1 MHTKQLRNPNN
12 RTTSTNTNT
21 YQPNQNQTT
30 TNRTT
35 NGHNPNTK
43 RPRQNQGTD
52 TMKVTID
59 TREQNRIESATK
71 YYKEQGLE
79 VEVAELEI
87 GDYLFNDKV
96 CFEFKLTSD
105 FISSIQS
112 GRVFNQSINMAENYD
127 HAFVMIHGDLAT
139 RSKCIAMSRNYNE
152 VNVFQYIGAISS
164 LNRYVTV
171 LQCYSPFINESYYT
185 MLVQAKK
192 CLLNKPIVK
201 KFPRKDK
208 NVCFNWLCYCN
219 YGINAKK
226 ATAIVETLELHTLS
240 DLQNLTKEQLLS
252 VDGIGEK
259 NAIRI
264 LDAIK

>member
-1 MHTKQLRNPNN
+1 
-12 RTTSTNTNT
+12 
-21 YQPNQNQTT
+21 
-30 TNRTT
+30 
-35 NGHNPNTK
+35 
-43 RPRQNQGTD
+43 
-52 TMKVTID
+52 MKVTID

-208 NVCFNWLCYCN
+208 NSALNWLCHDV
-219 YGINAKK
+219 YGINYK
-226 ATAIVETLELHTLS
+226 TAEKIVTELELHTLE
-240 DLQNLTKEQLLS
+240 DLFTLEHYRLTAI
-252 VDGIGEK
+252 DGIGDKIADKIMRSIE
-259 NAIRI
+259 NES
-264 LDAIK
+264 